1 MTGPT
6 GPEDDPPVLAPWG
19 RDAAVLERLG
29 GGYRNR
35 VWAVRVGGRRCAARD
50 SGASRS
56 GPALDWELE
65 LLRELAGAGFR
76 VPVAVR
82 PWTAGPGSGGWW

>member
-1 MTGPT
+1 MTGVA
-6 GPEDDPPVLAPWG
+6 GSGDDLPALAAWG
-19 RDAAVLERLG
+19 HDAAVLERLG

-56 GPALDWELE
+56 DPALDWELE
-65 LLRELAGAGFR
+65 LLWDLTGAGF
-76 VPVAVR
+76 PD
-82 PWTAGPGSGGWW
+82 